1 MICRLVVCLS
11 VRFHFR
17 FLKYVI
23 LPVCTLLSISVFGKR
38 YLFIYICLELI
49 SERLVMRKHLLPVIP
64 NENLRDQFAYK
75 LSGSTTSALVSLTD
89 TVGRLL
95 EVNKYVRCIMIDFP
109 KAFDTVNHEILL
121 SKMQKFPIP
130 ANILKWIIK

>member
-1 MICRLVVCLS
+1 M
-11 VRFHFR
+11 
-17 FLKYVI
+17 
-23 LPVCTLLSISVFGKR
+23 
-38 YLFIYICLELI
+38 
-49 SERLVMRKHLLPVIP
+49 LPVIP

-95 EVNKYVRCIMIDFP
+95 EVNKYVSLRCIMIDFS

-121 SKMQKFPIP
+121 SKLQKFQIP
-130 ANILKWIIK
+130 ANILKWIISSAKH